1 VKLEPV
7 RVEDVP
13 VPELSGLAVT
23 GTAGGELELLAI
35 GDRKSVLARATLTDG
50 PLRWNV
56 IDLERTGLGA
66 DRPQFEAISAT
77 ADGTILLLCEDPPVV
92 VALRPEDSAVDRIAL
107 VPGDRGLL
115 ADVFDKSSSSGEG
128 LLPLSDG
135 RFLVAKEKDPPLL
148 VEFGARGADAFG
160 VQPNSLLTT
169 GDRLAPT
176 AGELHALAAWK
187 IDGVDDISDLAF
199 PGGVLYC
206 LSDQSRRVVTIELP
220 LESSSDRAR
229 VGEKWDLKVPERD
242 GEPDGKPEGLVVV
255 GDTLIIGLDTETP
268 RANLCWYEM

>member
-1 VKLEPV
+1 VKLEPT

-23 GTAGGELELLAI
+23 GTVGGPLQLLAI
-35 GDRKSVLARATLTDG
+35 GDRKSVLARATLTDE
-50 PLRWNV
+50 PLLWNV
-56 IDLERTGLGA
+56 VDLERTGLGH

-92 VALRPEDSAVDRIAL
+92 VALRPDDSQVDRMAL
-107 VPGDRGLL
+107 FPGDRGLL

-135 RFLVAKEKDPPLL
+135 RLLVAKEKDPPLL
-148 VEFGARGADAFG
+148 VEFGPRRADAAG
-160 VQPNSLLTT
+160 VLPDSLFDSTE
-169 GDRLAPT
+169 RLALT
-176 AGELHALAAWK
+176 DGGLHALAAWK
-187 IDGVDDISDLAF
+187 VGGVDDISDLAF
-199 PGGVLYC
+199 PDGVLYC
-206 LSDQSRRVVTIELP
+206 LSDQSRRVVTVELP
-220 LESSSDRAR
+220 LEPDSHRAR
-229 VGEKWDLKVPERD
+229 VRESWELRVPKRR

-255 GDTLIIGLDTETP
+255 DGSLIVGLDTESP

>member
-23 GTAGGELELLAI
+23 GTADGALELLAI
-35 GDRKSVLARATLTDG
+35 GDRKSVLARATLTDD
-50 PLRWNV
+50 PLRWTV
-56 IDLERTGLGA
+56 IDVERIGLGG

-92 VALRPEDSAVDRIAL
+92 VALRPGDGGIDRIAL

-135 RFLVAKEKDPPLL
+135 RFLVANEKDPPLL
-148 VEFGARGADAFG
+148 VEFGPRGAEAAG
-160 VQPNSLLTT
+160 VQPDSLLTT
-169 GDRLAPT
+169 TDRLAPT
-176 AGELHALAAWK
+176 GSELHALAAWK
-187 IDGVDDISDLAF
+187 VDGVDDISDLAF

-220 LESSSDRAR
+220 LEPNSNRAR
-229 VGEKWDLKVPERD
+229 VGEKWDLEVPERD

-255 GDTLIIGLDTETP
+255 GGSLIIGLDTETP